1 MQRRENLTKALNEDY
16 CPLPEYDSVDLE
28 VYVILDAETIMY

>member
-16 CPLPEYDSVDLE
+16 CLLPKHGSVDLE
-28 VYVILDAETIMY
+28 VYVILDVETIMY